1 MKKYKTII
9 TTTNSKEDSRRI
21 KKNILSKNLS
31 PCIQIITNIES
42 SYYWNGKIN
51 SDKEIMILIKAD
63 RRNEQL
69 IINEIE
75 SIHSYDIPEI
85 ISIDFSILS
94 DRYEKWFNKNTKID
108 K

>member
-31 PCIQIITNIES
+31 PCIQIINNIES

-51 SDKEIMILIKAD
+51 LDKEIMILIKAD

-69 IINEIE
+69 IINVIK
-75 SIHSYDIPEI
+75 SVHSYDIPDI
-85 ISIDFSILS
+85 ISIDFTILS
-94 DRYEKWFNKNTKID
+94 DKYEKWFNENTKID